1 VQYARNNPG
10 KLKFG
15 APPGIYT
22 HFAAEFF
29 KVKTGTDILFVP
41 YKGGAPAITDL
52 LGGHIDMVFNPK
64 SSLLTHFKEG
74 KLKALAVTSESR
86 WPELPDTPT
95 MTEVGITGFPSE
107 VWFGLLAPLGTPP
120 SIVEKLNHAVNDG
133 VRSSEVRTSLAKL
146 GVEGKSGTP
155 QDFAVALAEQA
166 RTWKAVVDSCSSA
179 VNSVRLTSA
188 LGQSLLP
195 RMAP

>member
-1 VQYARNNPG
+1 VRFAKDNPG
-10 KLKFG
+10 KLKYG

-22 HFAAEFF
+22 QFAAEFF

-64 SSLLTHFKEG
+64 SSLLAHFKEG
-74 KLKALAVTSESR
+74 KLKALSVTSERR

-95 MTEVGITGFPSE
+95 MTEVGVTGFPTE
-107 VWFGLLAPLGTPP
+107 VWFGLLAPQGTPS
-120 SIVEKLNHAVNDG
+120 SIVEKLNHAVNDA

-146 GVEGKSGTP
+146 GIEGKTGTP
-155 QDFAVALAEQA
+155 QDFAVALADQA
-166 RTWKAVVDSCSSA
+166 RTWRAVVDA
-179 VNSVRLTSA
+179 TGVR
-188 LGQSLLP
+188 GE
-195 RMAP
+195 